1 LHRQGAELLRPA
13 CSSWTPRL
21 GQALLAPIRLFIE
34 SVYDTLKGRF
44 DVELHGGRSRPGVTV
59 RIAQRLVG
67 LTAAIWHNRVAVG
80 TARTRR
86 WNPIRSADEAQGLAA
101 RGGGTLGFALPL
113 CSGCARPAAAGTMRP
128 WHRHGCRPG
137 AAARHPSDDR
147 TVRRRRPVT
156 VKTASA

>member
-1 LHRQGAELLRPA
+1 MYANSGSPKKPRTICGRRCSRRRRAGTTAFICSGPLGAA
-13 CSSWTPRL
+13 

-34 SVYDTLKGRF
+34 SVYDTLKGQF

-86 WNPIRSADEAQGLAA
+86 WNPIRSAEEAQSLAA
-101 RGGGTLGFALPL
+101 RGGGTLGF
-113 CSGCARPAAAGTMRP
+113 
-128 WHRHGCRPG
+128 
-137 AAARHPSDDR
+137 
-147 TVRRRRPVT
+147 
-156 VKTASA
+156 